1 MASPE
6 TPLTRI
12 GRGAELPPEALAFLL
27 EHGLRRIT
35 RRDPSLPCQIVI
47 TRCLSR
53 NVIAVSCSCLRLA
66 ATNRKGGWAYEPIGV
81 RPSWEPGEAM
91 AAWREHLTVQEAAHG

>member
-1 MASPE
+1 MAQILSQ
-6 TPLTRI
+6 
-12 GRGAELPPEALAFLL
+12 AHYAFLL

-53 NVIAVSCSCLRLA
+53 NGIAVSCNCRRIGR
-66 ATNRKGGWAYEPIGV
+66 NGCDYEPIEV

-91 AAWREHLTVQEAAHG
+91 AAWRDHLREAGAVAL